1 MYVHVPKN
9 PPNVEEI
16 AARIMAGDGKRA
28 AEVMRYAK
36 QVDEKGRYLHWDTLR
51 FRKPPPGLTHEE
63 WWWAVRWSRRFAS
76 PQLPLKAANNEPLT
90 YCEPPMIREALR
102 YFDMHAG
109 GHLGA
114 RSEAMSQGEG
124 RAHLTRSLAEE
135 PFASSFIEG
144 AATTRQIA
152 KKLILEGREPRTR
165 DELMVLN
172 NFRGLQFV
180 KQNKDEPLTVD
191 MICEIHR
198 IITQGTLEED
208 GDAGRVRTGD
218 DIQVV
223 DDTTGEVLHQPPPA
237 AELERRLQ
245 GLVDFANDGGGKDQW
260 LHPLLR
266 AILLHFMLAY
276 EHPFVDGNGRVAR
289 ALFYW
294 SALRS
299 GYWLLEYVSI
309 SSVIAEAKIKYGQ
322 AFLEVET
329 DAMDTTYF
337 AVHQIEVLRAALDRF
352 SKYMERKS
360 SEVRTLARA
369 LEARRGRHAF
379 NHRQAWLLNEFARGR
394 QVRMTIAE
402 HEQKHG
408 VSYLTARADLERL
421 TERKLLRKTKR
432 AQTSIYTPVPNLA
445 DKLTAGA

>member
-1 MYVHVPKN
+1 MHVPRT
-9 PPNVEEI
+9 PPRTDGIGANFLSGDANRAVE
-16 AARIMAGDGKRA
+16 IMR
-28 AEVMRYAK
+28 VAK
-36 QVDEKGRYLHWDTLR
+36 QVDGKGRYLHWDALR
-51 FRKPPPGLTHEE
+51 FRKPPDGLTHEE
-63 WWWAVRWSRRFAS
+63 WWWATRVLRRFAA
-76 PQLPLKAANNEPLT
+76 QRLPLSSANGEGLT

-109 GHLGA
+109 GNLGA

-180 KQNKDEPLTVD
+180 KQNKDVPLTVD

-198 IITQGTLEED
+198 IITQGTLD
-208 GDAGRVRTGD
+208 NDADAGRVRTSD

-237 AELERRLQ
+237 ADLSKRLKL
-245 GLVDFANDGGGKDQW
+245 LVRFANDEGGKDQW

-294 SALRS
+294 SALRA

-309 SSVIAEAKIKYGQ
+309 SSVIAEAKVKYGQ

-337 AVHQIEVLRAALDRF
+337 AVHQIEVLKTALDRF
-352 SKYMERKS
+352 GKYMERKS
-360 SEVRTLARA
+360 VEVRTLAKA
-369 LEARRGRHAF
+369 LDARRGPHAF
-379 NHRQAWLLNEFARGR
+379 NHRQAWLLNEFVRGR
-394 QVRMTIAE
+394 QGRTTIIE
-402 HEQKHG
+402 HERKHG

-421 TERKLLRKTKR
+421 TERNLLRKTKR
-432 AQTSIYTPVPNLA
+432 GQTSIYTPHPSLA
-445 DKLTAGA
+445 EKLKSGA